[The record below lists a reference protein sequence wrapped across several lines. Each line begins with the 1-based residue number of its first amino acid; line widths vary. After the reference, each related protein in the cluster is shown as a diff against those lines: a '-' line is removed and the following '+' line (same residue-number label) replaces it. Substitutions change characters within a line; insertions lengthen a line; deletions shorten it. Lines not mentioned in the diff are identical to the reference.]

1 MTQDATQD
9 QQKPGRVKVRVKY
22 KHTENMPAL
31 EELWAEPIEAHVDGG
46 TYRLQNSSFV
56 VPLAAGDLVW
66 AEQAGDGVL
75 QVTGLVG
82 PSNAILTVVGGPPGI
97 DLDMEPVVASWSEG
111 GALWTEGRAGLLVT
125 VWSEQM
131 RLEDIE
137 IVIRPTLALGL
148 LWLATAFPSSRTA
161 EHMPEVDFQLERVVV
176 ELVHDDDEQ

>member
-1 MTQDATQD
+1 MTQDSTQD
-9 QQKPGRVKVRVKY
+9 QQRPDRVKVRVKY
-22 KHTENMPAL
+22 QHTDTMPAR
-31 EELWAEPIEAHVDGG
+31 EELWAEPIEVDGDAG
-46 TYRLQNSSFV
+46 TYRVLNSSFV

-66 AEQAGDGVL
+66 AERAGDGVL

-82 PSNAILTVVGGPPGI
+82 PSNGILTVVGGPPGI

-111 GALWTEGRAGLLVT
+111 GAMWTEGRAGLLVS
-125 VWSEQM
+125 VWTEQM

-137 IVIRPTLALGL
+137 RVIRPTLARGL

-176 ELVHDDDEQ
+176 DLVHDDDG